1 MVIPFW
7 KKRLLQRKMKDASAG
22 MHARAGRLPRKLP
35 SIRYGLRLLW
45 LRERKL
51 SRIAKYASE
60 DAYYALRRIL
70 SHTESLLFC
79 ALIILAGAM
88 LLSSR
93 AGSFL
98 DSLVAFLLLVLIVVL
113 YGQLKMQRRM
123 LAQYV
128 PMVDFVR
135 VNKCF
140 LYSER
145 IRAQNVFGV
154 MENLGKAR
162 KVRNVRIG
170 YDVVNDSF
178 CPVSIEGAALTI
190 KIRKGGK
197 ITLPPAVSVLDL
209 PPKKSG
215 GTTVEFRLPEEV
227 FFDTIE
233 WMEVDLRGNC
243 RKTVRVKPHLYVN
256 AILRGREQKL
266 IFEPYEAFLK
276 RPELQLHGEMPE
288 SK

>member
-1 MVIPFW
+1 MVVFSR
-7 KKRLLQRKMKDASAG
+7 KKSAKGKMQDALMSISFREKHLKKE
-22 MHARAGRLPRKLP
+22 MPT
-35 SIRYGLRLLW
+35 IRYRLRILL
-45 LRERKL
+45 LHAKKAA
-51 SRIAKYASE
+51 RIVKYASE
-60 DAYYALRRIL
+60 DSYYALRRIPR
-70 SHTESLLFC
+70 HTESLLFA
-79 ALIILAGAM
+79 ALVVLAGAM
-88 LLSSR
+88 LLGSR

-113 YGQLKMQRRM
+113 YSQLKMQRRM

-128 PMVDFVR
+128 PMMDFVR

-154 MENLGKAR
+154 MENIEKAK

-170 YDVVNDSF
+170 YDVVNDSYS
-178 CPVSIEGAALTI
+178 PVSIEGAALTI
-190 KIRKGGK
+190 KIKKGGK

-209 PPKKSG
+209 APKKSG
-215 GTTVEFRLPEEV
+215 GTTVEFRLAEEV
-227 FFDTIE
+227 SFDSIE

-256 AILRGREQKL
+256 AMLRGREQKL

-276 RPELQLHGEMPE
+276 RPEFKLQGEMPE